1 MSVPILIVVAYLMLS
16 LLKDAN
22 LADFWSLSMKGFLSN
37 SGWLLLIFLLAGPLA
52 FGQFRKKKE
61 VLVNT
66 DTLPSDVVL
75 NIYQF
80 DNMNKVD
87 HYYNESKLIQIR
99 KFDSERN
106 WERLYVAL
114 KDYVK
119 RFGIQNFYKDT
130 RLVWRLAK
138 LTELFGDYEEARS
151 LYRLVLRHHH
161 RGINLREIEIY
172 YDSLNNFEAE
182 QYVPV
187 DYYYE
192 LVEHRKLIDT
202 LRPPRGVL
210 LNMGTAVNSSKADY
224 APTLSLTDDIL
235 IFTSKR
241 NNLDLSIRR
250 RDNEDLFYSKKDDY
264 GIWSEAREMK
274 GINSLYNEGSAALSR
289 DGKTLYFS
297 RCECIDCYGD
307 CDLFVTTLQEDSTWG
322 DIRNLGINVNSV
334 SWDSHPSLSHSED
347 TLYFASDRLGG
358 FGLADIYFTWK
369 NVNGTWAP
377 AQNLGPVINTRNNDV
392 SPFYH
397 PAYDILYFSSN
408 GQLYNFGE
416 YDIYKAYNMEG
427 KWTEPHNIGPLVN
440 GRGSE
445 FYFTID
451 SESSNLFY
459 SRSSSRDLK
468 KQDLYSFPLPMEA
481 QPLASTELSGT
492 LTDSLTGAPFRGIV
506 SIIDLDEGIEVA
518 PRYLRA
524 DGSFE
529 FQLIDQRNYLLIIQ
543 GDDFFRIEEAFFL
556 DGPLEL
562 NKVTEPL
569 AARVKFESIEFE
581 VGKAELQ
588 PSMYGDLNKIVNF
601 LYDNIDFKLRV
612 SGHTDSYGSEDFNL
626 ELSKLRAR
634 VISDYIV
641 LFAGIHESR
650 VEHEGYGSSRPVVV
664 ETSEADQALNRRV
677 EFEIYRPAPPPSPNE
692 DPED

>member
-1 MSVPILIVVAYLMLS
+1 M
-16 LLKDAN
+16 
-22 LADFWSLSMKGFLSN
+22 
-37 SGWLLLIFLLAGPLA
+37 LLLASTVA
-52 FGQFRKKKE
+52 FGQFKRKKQVE
-61 VLVNT
+61 INT
-66 DTLPSDVVL
+66 DTLPKDVNL

-80 DNMNKVD
+80 ENIGKIDY
-87 HYYNESKLIQIR
+87 YYNASKI
-99 KFDSERN
+99 ERLRRLEREQN
-106 WERLYVAL
+106 WEDLYVAL

-130 RLVWRLAK
+130 RYIWRLAK
-138 LTELFGDYEEARS
+138 LTELFGDYEEART

-161 RGINLREIEIY
+161 QGIDIKEIEIY
-172 YDSLNNFEAE
+172 YDSLNNVEADE
-182 QYVPV
+182 YVPI

-224 APTLSLTDDIL
+224 GPTLSLTDDLL

-250 RDNEDLFYSKKDDY
+250 RDNEDLFITRKDDY
-264 GIWSEAREMK
+264 GIWSEASPVA
-274 GINSLYNEGSAALSR
+274 GLNSLYNEGSAVLSR

-322 DIRNLGINVNSV
+322 EVKNLGVNVNSV

-369 NVNGTWAP
+369 NVNGTWAV

-397 PAYDILYFSSN
+397 PVFKMLYFTSN

-416 YDIYKAYNMEG
+416 YDIYKSEYVDGDWN
-427 KWTEPHNIGPLVN
+427 EPHNIGPLVN

-451 SESSNLFY
+451 SESRNLFY
-459 SRSSSRDLK
+459 SRSSSRDLN

-481 QPLASTELSGT
+481 QPLANTQLTGT
-492 LTDSLTGAPFRGIV
+492 LTDSLTGTPFRGIV

-518 PRYLRA
+518 PRFLRA

-529 FQLIDQRNYLLIIQ
+529 FKLIDKRNYLLIIQ

-556 DGPLEL
+556 DGPMEL
-562 NKVTEPL
+562 NRVTEPL
-569 AARVKFESIEFE
+569 AAKVKFESIEFE

-588 PSMYGDLNKIVNF
+588 PSMYGDLNKVVNF

-612 SGHTDSYGSEDFNL
+612 SGHTDSFGSEDFNL
-626 ELSKLRAR
+626 KLSKERAE
-634 VISDYIV
+634 VIRDYIV

-650 VEHEGYGSSRPVVV
+650 VEHEGYGSSKPVMV
-664 ETSEADQALNRRV
+664 ENSESDKAFNRRV
-677 EFEIYRPAPPPSPNE
+677 EFEIYRPAPLVQV
-692 DPED
+692 DTVPEEN

>member
-1 MSVPILIVVAYLMLS
+1 M
-16 LLKDAN
+16 KDAN
-22 LADFWSLSMKGFLSN
+22 LTDFVCLSMKWLALHSGKILVLSM
-37 SGWLLLIFLLAGPLA
+37 LLASTA
-52 FGQFRKKKE
+52 VMAQFRGKKKQVE
-61 VLVNT
+61 INT
-66 DTLPSDVVL
+66 DTLPKDVTL
-75 NIYQF
+75 NIYKF
-80 DNMNKVD
+80 ENIGNVD
-87 HYYNESKLIQIR
+87 YYYNASKI
-99 KFDSERN
+99 ERLRRLEREKN
-106 WERLYVAL
+106 WEGLYVAL

-130 RLVWRLAK
+130 RYIWRLAK
-138 LTELFGDYEEARS
+138 LTELFGDYEEART

-161 RGINLREIEIY
+161 QGIDIKEIEIY
-172 YDSLNNFEAE
+172 YDSLNNIEADE
-182 QYVPV
+182 YVPI

-224 APTLSLTDDIL
+224 GPTLSLTDDLL

-250 RDNEDLFYSKKDDY
+250 RDNEDLFITKKDDY
-264 GIWSEAREMK
+264 GIWSEASPVA
-274 GINSLYNEGSAALSR
+274 GLNSLYNEGSAVLSR

-307 CDLFVTTLQEDSTWG
+307 CDLFVTTLQADSTWG
-322 DIRNLGINVNSV
+322 DVQNLGVNVNSV

-369 NVNGTWAP
+369 NVNGTWAV

-397 PAYDILYFSSN
+397 PVFKMLYFTSN

-416 YDIYKAYNMEG
+416 YDIYKSEYVNG
-427 KWTEPHNIGPLVN
+427 DWNEPHNIGPLVN

-451 SESSNLFY
+451 SESRNLFY
-459 SRSSSRDLK
+459 SRSSSRDLN

-481 QPLASTELSGT
+481 QPLANTQLTGT

-529 FQLIDQRNYLLIIQ
+529 FKLIDKRNYLLIIQ

-556 DGPLEL
+556 DGPMEL
-562 NKVTEPL
+562 NRVTEPL
-569 AARVKFESIEFE
+569 AAKVKFESIEFE

-588 PSMYGDLNKIVNF
+588 PSMYGDLNKVVNF
-601 LYDNIDFKLRV
+601 LYDNIDFRLRV
-612 SGHTDSYGSEDFNL
+612 SGHTDSFGAEDFNL
-626 ELSKLRAR
+626 RLSKERAE
-634 VISDYIV
+634 VIRDYIV

-650 VEHEGYGSSRPVVV
+650 VEHEGYGSSRPVMV
-664 ETSEADQALNRRV
+664 ENSESDKAFNRRV
-677 EFEIYRPAPPPSPNE
+677 EFEIYRPAPLVQV
-692 DPED
+692 DAVPEEN

>member
-1 MSVPILIVVAYLMLS
+1 MLI
-16 LLKDAN
+16 
-22 LADFWSLSMKGFLSN
+22 
-37 SGWLLLIFLLAGPLA
+37 LLLSSTAEA
-52 FGQFRKKKE
+52 QFRKKRKE
-61 VLVNT
+61 IPVAT

-75 NIYQF
+75 NIYRF
-80 DNMNKVD
+80 DNVGRVD
-87 HYYNESKLIQIR
+87 YYYDAGKMARIQQL
-99 KFDSERN
+99 EREKN
-106 WERLYVAL
+106 WERLFVAL
-114 KDYVK
+114 KDYVGN
-119 RFGIQNFYKDT
+119 FGIQNFYKDT
-130 RLVWRLAK
+130 RLIWRLAK

-161 RGINLREIEIY
+161 QGIDIHEIEIY
-172 YDSLNNFEAE
+172 YDSLNNIEAE
-182 QYVPV
+182 EYVPI

-224 APTLSLTDDIL
+224 GPTLALTDDVL

-250 RDNEDLFYSKKDDY
+250 RDNEDLFFTQKDDY

-274 GINSLYNEGSAALSR
+274 GLNSLYNEGSAVLSR
-289 DGKTLYFS
+289 DGQTLYFS
-297 RCECIDCYGD
+297 RCECIDCIGD
-307 CDLFVTTLQEDSTWG
+307 CDLFVTTLQADSTWG
-322 DIRNLGINVNSV
+322 DIKNLGVNVNSL
-334 SWDSHPSLSHSED
+334 SWDSHPSLSHTED

-369 NVNGTWAP
+369 NINGTWAP

-397 PAYDILYFSSN
+397 PVFKILYFTSN

-416 YDIYKAYNMEG
+416 YDIYKSYDLDNN
-427 KWTEPHNIGPLVN
+427 WTEPHNIGPLVN

-451 SESSNLFY
+451 SESRNLFY
-459 SRSSSRDLK
+459 SRSSSRDLN

-481 QPLASTELSGT
+481 QPLATTRLSGT

-506 SIIDLDEGIEVA
+506 TIIDLDEGIEVA
-518 PRYLRA
+518 PRFLRA

-529 FQLIDQRNYLLIIQ
+529 FKLIDKRNYLLVIQ

-556 DGPLEL
+556 DGPTEL

-569 AARVKFESIEFE
+569 AARVKFESIEFD
-581 VGKAELQ
+581 VGEADLK

-612 SGHTDSYGSEDFNL
+612 SGHTDSFGAEDFNL
-626 ELSKLRAR
+626 KLSKLRAQ
-634 VISDYIV
+634 VIRDYIV
-641 LFAGIHESR
+641 IFAGIHESR
-650 VEHEGYGSSRPVVV
+650 VENEGYGSSRPLVE

-677 EFEIYRPAPPPSPNE
+677 EFEIYRPASHVDVTEE